1 MKKKIWVEWIGLW
14 GSGKST
20 CITNYTDSLETNDSK
35 YSFTK
40 DFLAKGRLKKF
51 YFGIKYFTF
60 LFSFNTIVR
69 LHIGVM
75 KNENRSTF

>member
-20 CITNYTDSLETNDSK
+20 CIMNYTDSLETKDPK

-40 DFLAKGRLKKF
+40 DFLTKGKLKKF
-51 YFGIKYFTF
+51 IG
-60 LFSFNTIVR
+60 LFQAV
-69 LHIGVM
+69 VM
-75 KNENRSTF
+75 